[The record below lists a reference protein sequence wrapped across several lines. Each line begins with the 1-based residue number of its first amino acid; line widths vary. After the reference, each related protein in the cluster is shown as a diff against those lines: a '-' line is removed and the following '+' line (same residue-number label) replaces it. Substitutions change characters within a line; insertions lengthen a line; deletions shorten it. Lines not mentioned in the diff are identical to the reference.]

1 MAKHNSTPNLPSSS
15 RMQMPSTSGASVNK
29 SMVAKASTGT
39 TSRVMSAASK
49 GGLKTK
55 NPYGSIC

>member
-1 MAKHNSTPNLPSSS
+1 
-15 RMQMPSTSGASVNK
+15 MQMPSTSGASVNK